1 MKLNL
6 SISAIGLAAGLL
18 LTSTPVCAQTPDGA
32 PGGRGRGG
40 RFTQDSRVQT
50 RLYHFEDTNEDL
62 PYSLYVSTKVTKD
75 KKAPLVVTLHGLGA
89 TQTIMMTT
97 AAVDLAEEGG
107 YILVAPL
114 GYNTGG
120 WYGSPLLRGGGR
132 GRGRGNGR
140 GAADGAPA
148 PPPPPPPPANLSE
161 LSEKDVMNV
170 IGMVRKEFNV
180 DDRRIYLMGHSMGG
194 AGTLFLGSKYA
205 SMWAAIGAEAPA
217 DFSMNNTRQ
226 EILQKMKDANLPVM
240 IVQGDMD
247 EAVPVTNTRMWVD
260 TMKEMGLN
268 YEYVEQPGISHGPVI
283 QTGLKPIYEFFGKH
297 TKE

>member
-6 SISAIGLAAGLL
+6 KMTAIALAAFAASLML
-18 LTSTPVCAQTPDGA
+18 VHAQAPDGKQA
-32 PGGRGRGG
+32 AKGKGSG
-40 RFTQDSRVQT
+40 FAQDPRVQT
-50 RLYHFEDTNEDL
+50 RMYHFEATNEEL
-62 PYSLYVSTKVTKD
+62 PYSLYVSSKVTKD
-75 KKAPLVVTLHGLGA
+75 KKAPLIVMLHGLGV

-97 AAVDLAEEGG
+97 AAVDLAEAGG
-107 YILVAPL
+107 YILVSPL

-120 WYGSPLLRGGGR
+120 WYGSPVLSRGGGR
-132 GRGRGNGR
+132 GNGKGPAP
-140 GAADGAPA
+140 GAAA
-148 PPPPPPPPANLSE
+148 PPANLAE

-170 IGMVRKEFNV
+170 LGMVRKEFNV
-180 DDRRIYLMGHSMGG
+180 DDKRIYLMGHSMGG
-194 AGTLFLGSKYA
+194 AGTLYLGSKYA

-217 DFSMNNTRQ
+217 SFSMNNTRQ

-260 TMKEMGLN
+260 TMKEMQLN

-297 TKE
+297 ARK